1 MNVEKWA
8 QINTDLTGKPYNLCA
23 LISKQMKQRINLL
36 IAFSIVA
43 LLVLTT
49 VQCYLVK
56 TTYDYKVAQF
66 HTQIKNEIAQIT
78 NNYSDIDSV
87 LVAKKEALYKK
98 LSENYILGKNSKLDI
113 KTGILKNEF
122 RDALT
127 QKLQRKFER
136 DLPNFKIDFAIVLNK
151 FILYKNTQTT
161 DTIFS
166 EEPFIQNKLYGNL
179 TSLNHSFLVRNYVG
193 TTNGTFENQNY
204 SLLTEDSMYVSVID
218 WETII
223 LRRMTFILIL
233 SLLSIVTIISLFII
247 AIKALIKQKKVS
259 DVKTDFINNITHEL
273 KTPLATLGIS
283 TKILEQKNIRDND
296 ENFNSIVST
305 ISRQNNRLQNL
316 IDQVMA
322 NSLAENEI
330 ELQKEK
336 IETEDFLL
344 SILNDFKITFPK
356 IDILTDFQTQKTVLV
371 MDKFH
376 LTTAFLNVLE
386 NAVKYGSNTIMI
398 KTRIIENQF
407 SISIEDN
414 GIGIAKNKQSL
425 LFEKFY
431 RVEQGNLHNTKGL
444 GLGLYYVDQIIKAHQ
459 GSIAVMSDLGKGAV
473 FTMMF
478 KV

>member
-1 MNVEKWA
+1 
-8 QINTDLTGKPYNLCA
+8 
-23 LISKQMKQRINLL
+23 MKQRINLL
-36 IAFSIVA
+36 IAFSVVA
-43 LLVLTT
+43 FIVLTT

-87 LVAKKEALYKK
+87 LVSKKEALYKR
-98 LSENYILGKNSKLDI
+98 LSENYILKKNSKSSV
-113 KTGILKNEF
+113 KTGILENEYK
-122 RDALT
+122 DALT
-127 QKLQRKFER
+127 QKIQRKFER

-151 FILYKNTQTT
+151 FILYKNTKKA

-166 EEPFIQNKLYGNL
+166 EKPFIENKLYGNL
-179 TSLNHSFLVRNYVG
+179 ASLNHAFLVRSYVG
-193 TTNGTFENQNY
+193 TTNGSFQNQNY
-204 SLLTEDSMYVSVID
+204 QLLTEDSMYVSVID
-218 WETII
+218 WEMII

-233 SLLSIVTIISLFII
+233 SLFSIATIISLFVI

-296 ENFNSIVST
+296 ENFNSIVNT

-330 ELQKEK
+330 ELKKEK

-344 SILNDFKITFPK
+344 SIVNDFKITFPK
-356 IDILTDFQTQKTVLV
+356 INLKTDFQTQKTVLIL
-371 MDKFH
+371 DKFH

-386 NAVKYGSNTIMI
+386 NAVKYGSKTII
-398 KTRIIENQF
+398 VKTRIVEKQL
-407 SISIEDN
+407 SIIFEDD
-414 GIGIAKNKQSL
+414 GIGISKNKQSL

-444 GLGLYYVDQIIKAHQ
+444 GLGLYYVDQIVKAHQ
-459 GSIAVMSDLGKGAV
+459 GTVSVISDLGKGAQ
-473 FTMMF
+473 FTILL

>member
-1 MNVEKWA
+1 M
-8 QINTDLTGKPYNLCA
+8 YNS
-23 LISKQMKQRINLL
+23 LICKIRGLKKKEMKQRINLL
-36 IAFSIVA
+36 IAFSVVA
-43 LLVLTT
+43 LIVLST

-78 NNYSDIDSV
+78 NNYSDIDSA
-87 LVAKKEALYKK
+87 LVSKKEALYKQ
-98 LSENYILGKNSKLDI
+98 LSEQYIKGKNSKVDI
-113 KTGILKNEF
+113 KNEILENQSQSS
-122 RDALT
+122 LT
-127 QKLQRKFER
+127 QEIQRKFER

-151 FILYKNTQTT
+151 FILYKNPKKA

-166 EEPFIQNKLYGNL
+166 EKPFIHNKLYGNL
-179 TSLNHSFLVRNYVG
+179 ASLNHAFLVRSYVG
-193 TTNGTFENQNY
+193 TTNGTFENQDY
-204 SLLTEDSMYVSVID
+204 KLLTEDSMYVSVID
-218 WETII
+218 WEMII
-223 LRRMTFILIL
+223 LRRMAFVLAL
-233 SLLSIVTIISLFII
+233 SLFSIITLITLFII
-247 AIKALIKQKKVS
+247 ALKALIKQKKVS

-296 ENFNSIVST
+296 ENFNTIVNT
-305 ISRQNNRLQNL
+305 ISRQNNRLQSL

-330 ELQKEK
+330 ELHKEK
-336 IETEDFLL
+336 IETEDFLQT
-344 SILNDFKITFPK
+344 IINDFKITFPK
-356 IDILTDFQTQKTVLV
+356 VDIKTDFQTQKTILVL
-371 MDKFH
+371 DKFH
-376 LTTAFLNVLE
+376 LTTALLNVLE
-386 NAVKYGSNTIMI
+386 NAVKYGSNTISI
-398 KTRIIENQF
+398 KTKQTDNQF

-444 GLGLYYVDQIIKAHQ
+444 GLGLYYVAQIVKAHQ
-459 GSIAVMSDLGKGAV
+459 GSVNVISDLGKGTQ
-473 FTMMF
+473 FTILL

>member
-1 MNVEKWA
+1 MKNKKICKNKFNPRHPCA
-8 QINTDLTGKPYNLCA
+8 NNTT
-23 LISKQMKQRINLL
+23 MKQRINLL
-36 IAFSIVA
+36 IAFSVIALIV
-43 LLVLTT
+43 LST

-66 HTQIKNEIAQIT
+66 HTEIKNEIGQIS

-87 LVAKKEALYKK
+87 IVSKKEALYKQ
-98 LSENYILGKNSKLDI
+98 LSENYIQGKKTKIDLKNSVLA
-113 KTGILKNEF
+113 NEF

-127 QKLQRKFER
+127 LKIQRKFER
-136 DLPNFKIDFAIVLNK
+136 DLPNLKIDFAIVLNK
-151 FILYKNTQTT
+151 FILYQNTKKA

-166 EEPFIQNKLYGNL
+166 EKPFIQNKLYGNL
-179 TSLNHSFLVRNYVG
+179 ASLNHAFLVRSYVG
-193 TTNGTFENQNY
+193 TTNGTFENQDY
-204 SLLTEDSMYVSVID
+204 KLLTEDSMYVSVID
-218 WETII
+218 WEMIV
-223 LRRMTFILIL
+223 LKRMTFVLIL
-233 SLLSIVTIISLFII
+233 SLFSILTLITLFVI
-247 AIKALIKQKKVS
+247 ALRALIKQKKVS

-283 TKILEQKNIRDND
+283 TKILEQKNIREND
-296 ENFNSIVST
+296 ENFTAIVNT

-344 SILNDFKITFPK
+344 SIINDFKITFPK
-356 IDILTDFQTQKTVLV
+356 IQLQTDFQTQKTILVL
-371 MDKFH
+371 DRFH

-386 NAVKYGSNTIMI
+386 NAVKYGSNTITI
-398 KTRIIENQF
+398 KTRIIQNQF
-407 SISIEDN
+407 SISIEDD
-414 GIGIAKNKQSL
+414 GIGIEKKKQSL

-459 GSIAVMSDLGKGAV
+459 GSVNVVSDLGKGTQ
-473 FTMMF
+473 FTILL

>member
-1 MNVEKWA
+1 
-8 QINTDLTGKPYNLCA
+8 
-23 LISKQMKQRINLL
+23 MKQRINLL
-36 IAFSIVA
+36 IAFSVVA
-43 LLVLTT
+43 LIVLMT

-56 TTYDYKVAQF
+56 TAYEYKVAQF

-78 NNYSDIDSV
+78 NNYSYIDSA
-87 LVAKKEALYKK
+87 LVSKKEALYKN
-98 LSENYILGKNSKLDI
+98 LSQNYIKGKDTKLDI
-113 KTGILKNEF
+113 KNSVLENEF
-122 RDALT
+122 RDAIT
-127 QKLQRKFER
+127 QKIQRKFER

-151 FILYKNTQTT
+151 FILYKNTRKV

-166 EEPFIQNKLYGNL
+166 EKPFIENKLYGNL
-179 TSLNHSFLVRNYVG
+179 ASLNQAFLVRSYVG
-193 TTNGTFENQNY
+193 TTNGTFENQEY
-204 SLLTEDSMYVSVID
+204 KLLTEDSMYVSVVD
-218 WETII
+218 WEMII

-233 SLLSIVTIISLFII
+233 SLFSILTIITLFII
-247 AIKALIKQKKVS
+247 ALKALIKQKKVS

-296 ENFNSIVST
+296 ENFNAIVNT
-305 ISRQNNRLQNL
+305 ISRQNNRLQSL

-344 SILNDFKITFPK
+344 SIANDFKITFPRINLK
-356 IDILTDFQTQKTVLV
+356 TDFQTQKTILVL
-371 MDKFH
+371 DKFH

-386 NAVKYGSNTIMI
+386 NAVKYGSKTITI

-407 SISIEDN
+407 SISIEDD
-414 GIGIAKNKQSL
+414 GIGIEKNKQSL
-425 LFEKFY
+425 LFDKFY
-431 RVEQGNLHNTKGL
+431 RVQQGNLHNTKGL

-459 GSIAVMSDLGKGAV
+459 GSVNVVSDLGKGTQ
-473 FTMMF
+473 FTILL